1 MPQLTG
7 EPAGR
12 ITPLEDV
19 INASEMDAMAQR
31 KLDSISYALI
41 AGGDRKAFERI
52 TLRPRL
58 MINTT
63 KLDLTLTLF
72 GEKMF
77 APILVAPLS
86 QQKRFH
92 PEGEEAVAKGAAGA
106 KAVVVGPNRSWHQAT
121 AGADVDAVRGQ
132 ALTALSGGSKVVCL
146 TATGWDWNQIDKF
159 RQGLNAPVVLKGIM
173 SADEA
178 RTAVTRGVQGIAV
191 SNYVEHGTGGLAA
204 PIEVLPAI
212 AAAVAGKAAILI
224 DGGFRRGSDILM
236 ALALGANA
244 VMIGRPV
251 LWGLAAYGAGG
262 VQKVLELL
270 QSELARDMAM
280 CGRVDLK
287 SVNASLVR
295 VHRW

>member
-77 APILVAPLS
+77 APILVAPLA

-106 KAVVVGPNRSWHQAT
+106 KAVVVGPNRLVA
-121 AGADVDAVRGQ
+121 
-132 ALTALSGGSKVVCL
+132 SGD
-146 TATGWDWNQIDKF
+146 GW
-159 RQGLNAPVVLKGIM
+159 RRCGC
-173 SADEA
+173 SARA
-178 RTAVTRGVQGIAV
+178 
-191 SNYVEHGTGGLAA
+191 
-204 PIEVLPAI
+204 
-212 AAAVAGKAAILI
+212 
-224 DGGFRRGSDILM
+224 GSDGSFGWVESGLPDGDG
-236 ALALGANA
+236 LG
-244 VMIGRPV
+244 
-251 LWGLAAYGAGG
+251 
-262 VQKVLELL
+262 LEPD
-270 QSELARDMAM
+270 R
-280 CGRVDLK
+280 
-287 SVNASLVR
+287 
-295 VHRW
+295 